1 MLIASFSGIRGI
13 YGKELT
19 DDVARKFCYCYG
31 QFLGKNLKVV
41 VGTDTRE
48 SSERLKQAVFDS
60 IDAEFVDVGV
70 MPTPAVEL
78 AVREY
83 KADGGVI
90 ITASH
95 NEPRYNGF
103 KFLGKDG
110 AILRPKDMN
119 AVIKRFFE
127 IKGLNGIDFFD
138 RHLYKGN
145 DLKIKKITK
154 KHKDALDIYFH
165 FLNKLVNKNNFFKR
179 NNKKLRDIKIL
190 IDPNGGAGIVAK
202 GILKRFGVNV
212 ASINNEPGK
221 FARLIEP
228 NGESLS
234 YLKGVI
240 AEKKADFGAGF
251 DCDADRVELILP
263 DGSLVDGNYALA
275 LCIYEVLNKKNQTI
289 VVNDATSGLI
299 IEIAD
304 GLNAKVIETEV
315 GEINVVDEMYKKK
328 AAIGG
333 EGSNGGVIVP
343 PSKCRDGILTLLL
356 IIKLIIKKNKSL
368 KELIGCLPKYY
379 TLTECKMGL

>member
-179 NNKKLRDIKIL
+179 NNK
-190 IDPNGGAGIVAK
+190 
-202 GILKRFGVNV
+202 
-212 ASINNEPGK
+212 
-221 FARLIEP
+221 
-228 NGESLS
+228 
-234 YLKGVI
+234 
-240 AEKKADFGAGF
+240 
-251 DCDADRVELILP
+251 
-263 DGSLVDGNYALA
+263 
-275 LCIYEVLNKKNQTI
+275 
-289 VVNDATSGLI
+289 
-299 IEIAD
+299 
-304 GLNAKVIETEV
+304 
-315 GEINVVDEMYKKK
+315 
-328 AAIGG
+328 
-333 EGSNGGVIVP
+333 
-343 PSKCRDGILTLLL
+343 
-356 IIKLIIKKNKSL
+356 
-368 KELIGCLPKYY
+368 
-379 TLTECKMGL
+379 